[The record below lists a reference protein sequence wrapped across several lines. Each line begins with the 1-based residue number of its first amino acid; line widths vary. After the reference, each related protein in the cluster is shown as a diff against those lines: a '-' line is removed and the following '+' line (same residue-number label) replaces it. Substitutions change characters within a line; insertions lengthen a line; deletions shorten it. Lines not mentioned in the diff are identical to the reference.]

1 MASSDLLMDHAAF
14 DLWLT
19 AEGGDNFA
27 ELSRVKRIL
36 PIVLEEC
43 VTEKERRYIMAYF
56 VERKKVSEIAQEFG
70 VNQSSVSRGIKRG
83 LNKAYRYLRFV
94 SPLFIRAP
102 QKRSYL
108 RREAGNGL

>member
-1 MASSDLLMDHAAF
+1 MAATDLLMDHAAF

-19 AEGGDNFA
+19 AQGGDNLA
-27 ELSRVKRIL
+27 DLERVKRVL

-43 VTEKERRYIMAYF
+43 VTEKERLYIMAYF
-56 VERKKVSEIAQEFG
+56 VERKTIAAIACDFG
-70 VNQSSVSRGIKRG
+70 VNKSSVSRGIKRG
-83 LNKAYRYLRFV
+83 LSKAYKYLRFV

-108 RREAGNGL
+108 RQEK